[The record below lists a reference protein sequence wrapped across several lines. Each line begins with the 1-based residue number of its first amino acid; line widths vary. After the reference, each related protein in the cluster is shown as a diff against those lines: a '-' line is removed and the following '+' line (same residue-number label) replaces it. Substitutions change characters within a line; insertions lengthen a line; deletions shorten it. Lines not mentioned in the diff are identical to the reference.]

1 MEGQTFGM
9 SDFQPLS
16 PPLLIRTTGESHQT
30 TQSVEPFR
38 VLDGSLAASSH
49 DPQQIRRSLFE
60 GGPLPVNTITMGRNH
75 SNTSTPSPS
84 SRENH
89 FSSHSGVTYTDL
101 VSPTGQV
108 IRYRVHDNVSSTDY
122 PLRASDPVVSQVIPY
137 SSMISQTEPIT
148 SSIPQ
153 YGMPTDA
160 PIITPVRAIAPSQ
173 TLVINENAYHQTSH
187 SPMNMG
193 RLATSSISHQNPST
207 HMGAPDAYW
216 QH

>member
-1 MEGQTFGM
+1 MEAQTFGM
-9 SDFQPLS
+9 FDFQPFS
-16 PPLLIRTTGESHQT
+16 PPLLIRTTGWSHQT
-30 TQSVEPFR
+30 TKSVEPFR

-89 FSSHSGVTYTDL
+89 FSLHSGVTYTDL

-108 IRYRVHDNVSSTDY
+108 MRYRVHDNVSSTDY
-122 PLRASDPVVSQVIPY
+122 PLRASDLVVSQVIPY

-160 PIITPVRAIAPSQ
+160 PTVSYTHL
-173 TLVINENAYHQTSH
+173 TLPTICSV
-187 SPMNMG
+187 
-193 RLATSSISHQNPST
+193 
-207 HMGAPDAYW
+207 
-216 QH
+216 